1 MILTKKQRQL
11 ISYKAITIYEKSYQ
25 LPVLKSTKLKKIQN
39 QIKNCRKLVKE
50 GIRYHSYFGGIIKRK
65 KQISQGEIFAETQIL
80 IRSYIHLI
88 EILENYQDSYQDFL
102 QKLRDDWKKLF
113 VQKYLEIKQLNEET
127 QKLEIKNQTNHQ
139 IIEQLKLEKKENL
152 KSTLLLR
159 NTYFLMLEKI
169 NLVSEGI
176 KNLAE
181 DNKIQK
187 QVIEKI
193 VKELEVYQEI
203 DAYQKKAQKIRQD
216 IATIADSAIN
226 FETYS
231 QVYFTPFQCLI
242 DEVVKV
248 DNDFYAT
255 VEDIKNLAHNILKY
269 QSNLLIT
276 QESNTISATFLDFM
290 VTSYDKKERL
300 QDAFSQ
306 IELLDH
312 QVYNFDLMNEEI
324 SSFKSIDS
332 ISNYISNEF
341 VAQSKLLEIAEANF
355 ISTEPMSLE
364 QEPEI
369 RQINYND
376 LTFTQ
381 DFKIHPKI
389 DYKQLQNLLAQ
400 QKWKEAD
407 LETTKLMLQ
416 VLGKNDWNEV
426 YKQDIANF
434 SCKDFHIIDQLWG
447 QYSYGYFGFSVQQS
461 IWSEISGQ
469 VDYETEKRLGDRLGW
484 RKEGNWLE
492 YDQLSFKLSLTTP
505 MGHLPVK
512 WLHYDQ
518 DILDLSP
525 NSSAE
530 SLSMGAWRVG
540 SWLVWQ
546 MHLFFSRVKV
556 CNFPMSE

>member
-1 MILTKKQRQL
+1 MLTKKQRQL